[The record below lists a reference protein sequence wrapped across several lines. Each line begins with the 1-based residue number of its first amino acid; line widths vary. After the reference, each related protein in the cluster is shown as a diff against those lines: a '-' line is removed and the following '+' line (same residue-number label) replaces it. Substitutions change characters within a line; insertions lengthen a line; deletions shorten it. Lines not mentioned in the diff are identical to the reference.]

1 MKTATVDDLENR
13 LAVVLG
19 WLQSGEDVVVKAPAK
34 AAANQQTEGAVD
46 WTKSAVFRRPM
57 TPVDLS
63 KSTVY
68 RDRTGEPVLS
78 QADLDALFD
87 HLRGPY

>member
-1 MKTATVDDLENR
+1 MKTATLEDLQTR
-13 LAVVLG
+13 LPAVLAWVR
-19 WLQSGEDVVVKAPAK
+19 SGEDVIVKGEPVARPAEEDEK
-34 AAANQQTEGAVD
+34 VD
-46 WTKSAVFRRPM
+46 WSKSAVFKRPN
-57 TPVDLS
+57 PVDLS
-63 KSTVY
+63 NSTVY

>member
-1 MKTATVDDLENR
+1 MKTATLEDLQTR
-13 LAVVLG
+13 LPAVLAWVR
-19 WLQSGEDVVVKAPAK
+19 SGEDVIVKGEPVARIAS
-34 AAANQQTEGAVD
+34 EEDEMVD
-46 WTKSAVFRRPM
+46 WSKSAVFKRPN
-57 TPVDLS
+57 PVDLS

-78 QADLDALFD
+78 QEDLDALFD